1 MLVTGCALGVVAISF
16 SLVYATTK
24 IFHVAHA
31 GIYTLGGYLA
41 WSLLCTARRLLVAL
55 LVADR
60 GVRRAWRADPE
71 PALRPAGT
79 APRDASGDP
88 DRLARRVGGDAE
100 HHRRSLYAEHP
111 AIPAAME
118 QPTWCRSGAVRL
130 TYTQMLTIVVSL
142 AAYAGAMLFAHRTIL
157 GKRIRAVASNPMLA
171 DITRLQPQTVY
182 IYVIAI
188 ASALVCLPGM
198 LVPLDLGLQPYNG
211 VTPLLT
217 ATIAMI
223 AGGVGS
229 ITGAFVLSVAIAVLQ
244 NLSLLVMP
252 GEWSIG
258 VTFFIFV
265 IFMLFRPTGL
275 FTAPLSMDF
284 LLQLHR
290 ARRDLRAARPVHQ
303 SAGGHRRHLL
313 GVAGRG
319 VRRRRLY
326 GRAFPD
332 GDRSAVVHPGAGDR
346 RSRAAS
352 RSTSWSRCRRCAC
365 PAITS
370 W

>member
-1 MLVTGCALGVVAISF
+1 MLALQLLVTGVVTGCSLGVVAISF

-41 WSLLCTARRLLVAL
+41 WSLVVHGAPVLVAVV
-55 LVADR
+55 VAIAACAALGALIQSQLYAR
-60 GVRRAWRADPE
+60 LERRRATHLVVLIASLG
-71 PALRPAGT
+71 ALAVMQNIIAAIYTPNILQF
-79 APRDASGDP
+79 PIEWS
-88 DRLARRVGGDAE
+88 RRMV
-100 HHRRSLYAEHP
+100 SL
-111 AIPAAME
+111 
-118 QPTWCRSGAVRL
+118 GAVRL
-130 TYTQMLTIVVSL
+130 NYTQILTIVTSV
-142 AAYAGAMLFAHRTIL
+142 AAYVGTMLFAHRTIL

-188 ASALVCLPGM
+188 ASALVCLAGI

-229 ITGAFVLSVAIAVLQ
+229 ITGAFVLSVAIAVVQ

-275 FTAPLSMDF
+275 FTA
-284 LLQLHR
+284 R
-290 ARRDLRAARPVHQ
+290 
-303 SAGGHRRHLL
+303 
-313 GVAGRG
+313 
-319 VRRRRLY
+319 
-326 GRAFPD
+326 
-332 GDRSAVVHPGAGDR
+332 
-346 RSRAAS
+346 
-352 RSTSWSRCRRCAC
+352 
-365 PAITS
+365 
-370 W
+370 

>member
-1 MLVTGCALGVVAISF
+1 MLALQLLATGLVTGCALGVVAISF

-24 IFHVAHA
+24 VGHVANA

-41 WSLLCTARRLLVAL
+41 WSLVVHGAPLLLAL
-55 LVADR
+55 LVPIAVCAALGALIQSQLYAR
-60 GVRRAWRADPE
+60 LERRRATHLVILIASLG
-71 PALRPAGT
+71 ALA
-79 APRDASGDP
+79 
-88 DRLARRVGGDAE
+88 V
-100 HHRRSLYAEHP
+100 
-111 AIPAAME
+111 IQNIVAAVYTPNILQFPLPWSSEVVVFGPM
-118 QPTWCRSGAVRL
+118 RL
-130 TYTQMLTIVVSL
+130 THTQLLTILVSL
-142 AAYAGAMLFAHRTIL
+142 AAYLATMLFAHRTIL

-182 IYVIAI
+182 VYVIAI
-188 ASALVCLPGM
+188 ASALVCLPGI

-258 VTFFIFV
+258 VTFFVFV

-275 FTAPLSMDF
+275 F
-284 LLQLHR
+284 
-290 ARRDLRAARPVHQ
+290 AAR
-303 SAGGHRRHLL
+303 
-313 GVAGRG
+313 
-319 VRRRRLY
+319 
-326 GRAFPD
+326 
-332 GDRSAVVHPGAGDR
+332 
-346 RSRAAS
+346 
-352 RSTSWSRCRRCAC
+352 
-365 PAITS
+365 
-370 W
+370 

>member
-1 MLVTGCALGVVAISF
+1 MLALQLLVTGLVTGCALGVVAISF

-41 WSLLCTARRLLVAL
+41 WSLVMYGVPSLIAL
-55 LVADR
+55 LVAMVACTAAGALIQNQLYAR
-60 GVRRAWRADPE
+60 LERRRATHLVVLIASLG
-71 PALRPAGT
+71 ALA
-79 APRDASGDP
+79 
-88 DRLARRVGGDAE
+88 V
-100 HHRRSLYAEHP
+100 
-111 AIPAAME
+111 IQNIIAAVYTPNILQFPLDWSSRMVALG
-118 QPTWCRSGAVRL
+118 PVRL
-130 TYTQMLTIVVSL
+130 NYTQMLTILVSL
-142 AAYAGAMLFAHRTIL
+142 LAYGATMLFAHRTIL

-171 DITRLQPQTVY
+171 SITRLQPQTVY
-182 IYVIAI
+182 VYVIAI
-188 ASALVCLPGM
+188 ASALVCLPGV

-229 ITGAFVLSVAIAVLQ
+229 ITGAFVLSVGIAVVQ

-275 FTAPLSMDF
+275 F
-284 LLQLHR
+284 
-290 ARRDLRAARPVHQ
+290 AAR
-303 SAGGHRRHLL
+303 
-313 GVAGRG
+313 
-319 VRRRRLY
+319 
-326 GRAFPD
+326 
-332 GDRSAVVHPGAGDR
+332 
-346 RSRAAS
+346 
-352 RSTSWSRCRRCAC
+352 
-365 PAITS
+365 
-370 W
+370 

>member
-1 MLVTGCALGVVAISF
+1 MLALQLLITGVVTGCSLGVVAISF

-41 WSLLCTARRLLVAL
+41 WSLVMYGAPVLVAAI
-55 LVADR
+55 VAIVACATLGALIQSQLYAR
-60 GVRRAWRADPE
+60 LERRRATHLVVLIASLG
-71 PALRPAGT
+71 ALAVIQNIIAAVYTPNILQF
-79 APRDASGDP
+79 PLEWS
-88 DRLARRVGGDAE
+88 RRMV
-100 HHRRSLYAEHP
+100 SL
-111 AIPAAME
+111 
-118 QPTWCRSGAVRL
+118 GAVRL
-130 TYTQMLTIVVSL
+130 NYTQILTIFTSV
-142 AAYAGAMLFAHRTIL
+142 AAYVGTMLFAHRTIL

-188 ASALVCLPGM
+188 ASALVCLPGI

-229 ITGAFVLSVAIAVLQ
+229 ITGAFVLSVAIAVVQ

-275 FTAPLSMDF
+275 FTA
-284 LLQLHR
+284 R
-290 ARRDLRAARPVHQ
+290 
-303 SAGGHRRHLL
+303 
-313 GVAGRG
+313 
-319 VRRRRLY
+319 
-326 GRAFPD
+326 
-332 GDRSAVVHPGAGDR
+332 
-346 RSRAAS
+346 
-352 RSTSWSRCRRCAC
+352 
-365 PAITS
+365 
-370 W
+370 

>member
-1 MLVTGCALGVVAISF
+1 MLALQLLASGLVTGCALGVVAISF

-41 WSLLCTARRLLVAL
+41 WAMVVHGAPLFLAVLVAIAACTALGALIQFALYARLE
-55 LVADR
+55 R
-60 GVRRAWRADPE
+60 RRATH
-71 PALRPAGT
+71 LVILI
-79 APRDASGDP
+79 ASLGV
-88 DRLARRVGGDAE
+88 LAV
-100 HHRRSLYAEHP
+100 
-111 AIPAAME
+111 IQNVVAAVFTPNIL
-118 QPTWCRSGAVRL
+118 QFPLPWSSQVLPLGPVRL
-130 TYTQMLTIVVSL
+130 TYTQLLTIVISV
-142 AAYAGAMLFAHRTIL
+142 AAYGGTMLFAHGTIL

-171 DITRLQPQTVY
+171 DITRLQPRTVY

-188 ASALVCLPGM
+188 ASALVCLPGI

-229 ITGAFVLSVAIAVLQ
+229 ITGAFVLSVAIAVVQ

-275 FTAPLSMDF
+275 FS
-284 LLQLHR
+284 
-290 ARRDLRAARPVHQ
+290 AAR
-303 SAGGHRRHLL
+303 
-313 GVAGRG
+313 
-319 VRRRRLY
+319 
-326 GRAFPD
+326 
-332 GDRSAVVHPGAGDR
+332 
-346 RSRAAS
+346 
-352 RSTSWSRCRRCAC
+352 
-365 PAITS
+365 
-370 W
+370 

>member
-1 MLVTGCALGVVAISF
+1 MLALQLLATGLVTGCALGVVAISF

-41 WSLLCTARRLLVAL
+41 WSLVVHGAPLLLAL
-55 LVADR
+55 LVPIAVCAALGALIQSQLYAR
-60 GVRRAWRADPE
+60 LERRRATHLVILIASLG
-71 PALRPAGT
+71 ALA
-79 APRDASGDP
+79 
-88 DRLARRVGGDAE
+88 V
-100 HHRRSLYAEHP
+100 
-111 AIPAAME
+111 IQNIVAAVYTPNILQFPLPWSSEVVVFGPM
-118 QPTWCRSGAVRL
+118 RL
-130 TYTQMLTIVVSL
+130 THTQLLTILVSL
-142 AAYAGAMLFAHRTIL
+142 AAYLATMLFAHRTIL

-182 IYVIAI
+182 VYVIAI
-188 ASALVCLPGM
+188 ASALVCLPGI

-258 VTFFIFV
+258 VTFFVFV
-265 IFMLFRPTGL
+265 IFMLFRRNC
-275 FTAPLSMDF
+275 S
-284 LLQLHR
+284 
-290 ARRDLRAARPVHQ
+290 LRSER
-303 SAGGHRRHLL
+303 
-313 GVAGRG
+313 
-319 VRRRRLY
+319 
-326 GRAFPD
+326 
-332 GDRSAVVHPGAGDR
+332 
-346 RSRAAS
+346 
-352 RSTSWSRCRRCAC
+352 
-365 PAITS
+365 
-370 W
+370 